1 MDRRDLLRW
10 LGGLGTV
17 GLAGCYGADS
27 DERLAVEGS
36 APTLRPGTEAVLVAT
51 VSNADRVSFS
61 QPDREGI
68 RATGA
73 DVSPSPDMQFDSF
86 PPGWVWDVP
95 QSSIEAT
102 LGVSVRSDADADE
115 YTYGVSAANGETEL
129 DATFTITVGTA

>member
-1 MDRRDLLRW
+1 
-10 LGGLGTV
+10 
-17 GLAGCYGADS
+17 
-27 DERLAVEGS
+27 
-36 APTLRPGTEAVLVAT
+36 
-51 VSNADRVSFS
+51 
-61 QPDREGI
+61 
-68 RATGA
+68 
-73 DVSPSPDMQFDSF
+73 MQFDSF